1 MKMSSSTR
9 ATRSRYSSPAHQGA
23 APLGLNSPLEV
34 SKNSGNDASRS
45 FLQRWL
51 EPSVQTKAS
60 YEQAGL
66 MRSGVLEG
74 MAPLGVPPKPKKPEN
89 GDGNGSGSGHGV
101 RKVILRTGG
110 AGKDRNGASSSA
122 ESNGDKSVTAVSTS
136 NATAGRK
143 RAASPGERP
152 TVASSRRSLPSKVAP
167 KKNDDDDDYNPG
179 GNRRKK
185 PARRSQ
191 AALSKTQENQETE
204 GEQAAPVLSPG
215 KQTINPPGQTMR
227 AYFMSGE

>member
-89 GDGNGSGSGHGV
+89 GGGSASGSGHGV

-110 AGKDRNGASSSA
+110 AGKDKNGASSSA
-122 ESNGDKSVTAVSTS
+122 ESNGDKSVTPASTS
-136 NATAGRK
+136 NALAGRK
-143 RAASPGERP
+143 RAASPGEP
-152 TVASSRRSLPSKVAP
+152 ATVASSRRSLPSKVAP
-167 KKNDDDDDYNPG
+167 KKNDDDDDDDYNPG
-179 GNRRKK
+179 GSRRKK

-191 AALSKTQENQETE
+191 AAMSKTQESRETE
-204 GEQAAPVLSPG
+204 GEQAAPALSPG
-215 KQTINPPGQTMR
+215 KQSIKPSPAKPGEHI
-227 AYFMSGE
+227 S